1 MSEQG
6 HESYREEIGAYLLGA
21 LAEAEAEVFERHLA
35 GCERCAEEVAR
46 LRVAADAIPR
56 SVTPLPAPPG
66 LKKSLMRAIAEESGA
81 RVSRPRLRIRLP
93 TFPRLSPAIAAALVA
108 VGVLA
113 GVGVSLL
120 SSGDEGRTVAAQVD
134 RSRLPQASA
143 SLVEP
148 AGTDKAALLR
158 VQGMP
163 TPGAGRVYQVWL
175 RRDGEIVPGTVF
187 SVRSD
192 GTGAAGIPQGLKGV
206 RQVMVTRE
214 RAGGAR
220 APSEK
225 PVLTVRTS

>member
-1 MSEQG
+1 VSEQG

-21 LAEAEAEVFERHLA
+21 LSESEVEVFERHLS
-35 GCERCAEEVAR
+35 GCERCSEEVAR
-46 LRVAADAIPR
+46 LQVAADAIPR
-56 SVTPLPAPPG
+56 SVTPLAPPPR
-66 LKKSLMRAIAEESGA
+66 LKKSLMKAVTGESPGRA
-81 RVSRPRLRIRLP
+81 PRRFRLP
-93 TFPRLSPAIAAALVA
+93 AFPRLSPALAAALVA

-120 SSGDEGRTVAAQVD
+120 ASGDEGKTVAARVD
-134 RSRLPQASA
+134 RARLPQASA

-148 AGTDKAALLR
+148 AGSGKGALLR

-163 TPGAGRVYQVWL
+163 TPGPGRVYQVWL

-192 GTGAAGIPQGLKGV
+192 GTGAAAIPQGVKGV

-214 RAGGAR
+214 RVGGAR

-225 PVLTVRTS
+225 P

>member
-6 HESYREEIGAYLLGA
+6 HESYREDVGAYLLGA
-21 LAEAEAEVFERHLA
+21 LPDAEFEAFERHL
-35 GCERCAEEVAR
+35 GSCERCAEEVAR
-46 LRVAADAIPR
+46 LQVAADAIPR
-56 SVTPLPAPPG
+56 SVVPLSPPPR
-66 LKKSLMRAIAEESGA
+66 LKKSLMRAVMEESPERA
-81 RVSRPRLRIRLP
+81 PRRFRLP
-93 TFPRLSPAIAAALVA
+93 AFPRLSPALAAALLA

-113 GVGVSLL
+113 GVGASLL
-120 SSGDEGRTVAAQVD
+120 VSGDEERTVAAQVD
-134 RSRLPQASA
+134 HSRLPQASA
-143 SLVEP
+143 SLGEP
-148 AGTDKAALLR
+148 AGDDQGALLR

-175 RRDGEIVPGTVF
+175 KRDGEIVPGTVF

-192 GTGAAGIPQGLKGV
+192 GTGAAAIPQGVKGV

-225 PVLTVRTS
+225 PLLTVRTS